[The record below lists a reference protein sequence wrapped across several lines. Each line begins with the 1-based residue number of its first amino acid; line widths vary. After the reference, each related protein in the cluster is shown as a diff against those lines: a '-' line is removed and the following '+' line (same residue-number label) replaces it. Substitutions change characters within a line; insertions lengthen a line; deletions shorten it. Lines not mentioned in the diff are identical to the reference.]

1 MPGSAVG
8 LTTAL
13 VTSPNETT
21 YGTPAVCDRGLEF
34 DSESLE
40 RKNEIMPSQALRSGT
55 VNLRRGSRRVVSARW
70 GEGSITCEVV
80 TNGMG
85 RLFQNALGGTS
96 TNAVIETG
104 FNIQTH
110 SLGSSLGKSLTIQ
123 KQLRDES
130 NAIVSPFTFHGCK
143 FPSVEFAIDKKG
155 KLMMTVTVDAE
166 DVDTTTAAAS
176 PVYTATRTYHYRQGT
191 LKIDGAAFGLV
202 QSASVKFDRKLD
214 TDRFHLGNAGVKAE
228 PLVNDFPDVTGTLS
242 AEFASTA
249 LYAKFTEDTPAALIL
264 EFEGDTV
271 GTITRE
277 TFRITVPE
285 IRLTGETPKVGGPG
299 LVVLNHPFE
308 GQYNGVD
315 PGMKVEYITTDAT
328 L

>member
-1 MPGSAVG
+1 MGSAVG

-13 VTSPNETT
+13 MTSPNETA

-40 RKNEIMPSQALRSGT
+40 RKNEIIPSQALRSGA

-96 TNAVIETG
+96 TNTMVETG
-104 FNIQTH
+104 VNIQTH

-130 NAIVSPFTFHGCK
+130 NAVVSPFTFHGCK
-143 FPSVEFAIDKKG
+143 FPSVEFKIDKKG

-166 DVDTTTAAAS
+166 DVDTTTAAAT
-176 PVYTATRTYHYRQGT
+176 PVYTSTKTFHYRQGT
-191 LKIDGAAFGLV
+191 LKIDGAAFALV

-242 AEFASTA
+242 AEFANTT
-249 LYAKFTEDTPAALIL
+249 LYAKFTEDTAAALIL
-264 EFEGDTV
+264 EFVGGIIGTV
-271 GTITRE
+271 SQE

-315 PGMKVEYITTDAT
+315 AGMKVEYITTDAT

>member
-1 MPGSAVG
+1 MGSAVG

-13 VTSPNETT
+13 MTSPNETA

-40 RKNEIMPSQALRSGT
+40 RKNEIIPSQALRSGA

-96 TNAVIETG
+96 TNTMVETG
-104 FNIQTH
+104 VNIQTH

-130 NAIVSPFTFHGCK
+130 NAVVSPFTFHGCK
-143 FPSVEFAIDKKG
+143 FPS
-155 KLMMTVTVDAE
+155 E
-166 DVDTTTAAAS
+166 DVDTTTAAAT
-176 PVYTATRTYHYRQGT
+176 PVYTSTKTFHYRQGT
-191 LKIDGAAFGLV
+191 LKIDGAAFALV

-242 AEFASTA
+242 AEFANTT
-249 LYAKFTEDTPAALIL
+249 LYAKFTEDTAAALIL
-264 EFEGDTV
+264 EFVGGIIGTV
-271 GTITRE
+271 SQE

-315 PGMKVEYITTDAT
+315 AGMKVEYITTDAT